1 MKLVKLSLV
10 AALAAGAFSAA
21 NAVSLEEAIKDVD
34 VSGMF
39 RYRFESDRYTL
50 NDQVEDGYNSSKNN
64 QHKFKS
70 QLNFKAALDDNF
82 KAFVQFQYT
91 STDNGFGAQSQ
102 GNLGTDTH
110 STFAVQQAYL
120 EYTNEAYATSVMLGK
135 MEIDSIWTDDLVGTG
150 AKVINNSIDGLT
162 FAGFWFDA
170 LNWNDD
176 GDTGATQFPIR
187 GANDLNP
194 EFNKYPSVKLVK
206 SSLYGAAVLGDF
218 NPFAFQLWA
227 AYSANNA
234 FLYAV
239 DASYSFAFDDSMK
252 FKAEAQYL
260 GNSLDSDF
268 EDFYKKYDEE
278 VKNGNFYAG
287 KLSADISAFDLQ
299 AGVVGYGDKAKLSL
313 VTVEDTG
320 RVIAPGKQIFYSLG
334 SRLTG
339 DLGENFFYFAGVGYT
354 FAEKLRLGFDYIGG
368 KTKVEGRTDIDK
380 NEYVGSV
387 SYAYSPKLTFSGFYS
402 YLTEDNLR
410 VNNKNTDGDDQ
421 FIRLEALYKF

>member
-39 RYRFESDRYTL
+39 RYRFESDRLTEGDL
-50 NDQVEDGYNSSKNN
+50 VQDGYNSSKNN

-82 KAFVQFQYT
+82 KAFVQFQYK
-91 STDNGFGAQSQ
+91 STDNGFGAESQ
-102 GNLGTDTH
+102 GNLGTDTD
-110 STFAVQQAYL
+110 STFNVQQAYL

-135 MEIDSIWTDDLVGTG
+135 MEVDSIWTDDAVGTG
-150 AKVINNSIDGLT
+150 ARITNNSIDGLT

-170 LNWNDD
+170 LNWHDD
-176 GDTGATQFPIR
+176 SDFGSTKI
-187 GANDLNP
+187 N
-194 EFNKYPSVKLVK
+194 K
-206 SSLYGAAVLGDF
+206 SSLYGAAVLGEFD
-218 NPFAFQLWA
+218 PFAFQLWA
-227 AYSANNA
+227 AYSAGNA

-268 EDFYKKYDEE
+268 KDFYKLQNGAETY
-278 VKNGNFYAG
+278 KNGNFYAG
-287 KLSADISAFDLQ
+287 KLSADILAFDLQ
-299 AGVVGYGDKAKLSL
+299 AGVVGYGDKAKNTI
-313 VTVEDTG
+313 VTIEDTG
-320 RVIAPGKQIFYSLG
+320 RVIAPGKQIFYSEG
-334 SRLTG
+334 SKLTG
-339 DLGENFFYFAGVGYT
+339 DMGKNFFYFAGVGYT
-354 FAEKLRLGFDYIGG
+354 FAEKLRLGFDYVGG
-368 KTKVEGRTDIDK
+368 TTKLESTPNVDK

-402 YLTEDNLR
+402 YLTEDQGP
-410 VNNKNTDGDDQ
+410 TDADDQ
-421 FIRLEALYKF
+421 YIRLEALYKF

>member
-39 RYRFESDRYTL
+39 RYRFQSDRYTL
-50 NDQVEDGYNSSKNN
+50 GDTVQPRGYNSSKNN
-64 QHKFKS
+64 EHKFKS

-82 KAFVQFQYT
+82 KAFVQFQYN
-91 STDNGFGAQSQ
+91 STDNGFGQNKDLQ
-102 GNLGTDTH
+102 GNVTKRSSTDTH

-135 MEIDSIWTDDLVGTG
+135 MEVNSIWTDDAVGTG

-170 LNWNDD
+170 FNWEDD
-176 GDTGATQFPIR
+176 GDFGGT
-187 GANDLNP
+187 
-194 EFNKYPSVKLVK
+194 KLDR

-218 NPFAFQLWA
+218 DPFAFQLWA
-227 AYSANNA
+227 AYSINNA

-239 DASYSFAFDDSMK
+239 DASYKFAFGDNMN
-252 FKAEAQYL
+252 FKIEGQYL

-268 EDFYKKYDEE
+268 EKFYGNTVTD
-278 VKNGNFYAG
+278 GNFYAA

-299 AGVVGYGDKAKLSL
+299 AGVVGYGDKDKLSV
-313 VTVEDTG
+313 VTLEDTG
-320 RVIAPGKQIFYSLG
+320 RVIAPGKQIFYSEG
-334 SRLTG
+334 SALTG
-339 DLGENFFYFAGVGYT
+339 DTGENFFYFAGVGYT

-368 KTKVEGRTDIDK
+368 KSKQVGYDIDK

-402 YLTEDNLR
+402 YLTEDFGP
-410 VNNKNTDGDDQ
+410 TDGDDQ

>member
-39 RYRFESDRYTL
+39 RYRFQSDRRTVGDL
-50 NDQVEDGYNSSKNN
+50 IQDRGYNSSKNN
-64 QHKFKS
+64 EHKFKS

-82 KAFVQFQYT
+82 KAFVQFQYN
-91 STDNGFGAQSQ
+91 STDNGFGQNKDLQ
-102 GNLGTDTH
+102 GNVTKRSSTDTH

-135 MEIDSIWTDDLVGTG
+135 MEVNSIWTDDAVGTG

-170 LNWNDD
+170 FNWEDD
-176 GDTGATQFPIR
+176 GDFGGT
-187 GANDLNP
+187 
-194 EFNKYPSVKLVK
+194 KLDR

-218 NPFAFQLWA
+218 DPFAFQLWA
-227 AYSANNA
+227 AYSINNA

-239 DASYSFAFDDSMK
+239 DASYKFAFGDNMN
-252 FKAEAQYL
+252 FKIEGQYL

-268 EDFYKKYDEE
+268 EKFYGNGVTD
-278 VKNGNFYAG
+278 GNFYAA

-299 AGVVGYGDKAKLSL
+299 AGVVGYGDKDKLSV
-313 VTVEDTG
+313 VTLEDTG
-320 RVIAPGKQIFYSLG
+320 RVIAPGKQIFYSNG
-334 SRLTG
+334 SDLTG
-339 DLGENFFYFAGVGYT
+339 DTGENFFYFAGVGYT
-354 FAEKLRLGFDYIGG
+354 FAEKLRLGFDYVGG
-368 KTKVEGRTDIDK
+368 TTKVTGSNDIDK

-402 YLTEDNLR
+402 YLTEDQGAID
-410 VNNKNTDGDDQ
+410 TDDQ

>member
-39 RYRFESDRYTL
+39 RYRFESDRYTEG
-50 NDQVEDGYNSSKNN
+50 NQVDSGYNSSKNN
-64 QHKFKS
+64 AHKFKS

-91 STDNGFGAQSQ
+91 STDYGFGDN
-102 GNLGTDTH
+102 NLPLNNPQYKKLVGTDTH

-135 MEIDSIWTDDLVGTG
+135 MEVNSIWTDDAVGTG

-162 FAGFWFDA
+162 FAGYWFDSF
-170 LNWNDD
+170 NREDD
-176 GDTGATQFPIR
+176 GDFS
-187 GANDLNP
+187 
-194 EFNKYPSVKLVK
+194 ELV
-206 SSLYGAAVLGDF
+206 SIGDASLYGGAVLGDF
-218 NPFAFQLWA
+218 DPFAFQLWA
-227 AYSANNA
+227 AYSSNWA

-239 DASYSFAFDDSMK
+239 DASYKFAFGDNMN
-252 FKAEAQYL
+252 FKIEGQYL
-260 GNSLDSDF
+260 GNSLDSH
-268 EDFYKKYDEE
+268 KKDMGL
-278 VKNGNFYAG
+278 KNGNFYAA

-299 AGVVGYGDKAKLSL
+299 AGVVGYGDKDGAS
-313 VTVEDTG
+313 VTTLEDTG
-320 RVIAPGKQIFYSLG
+320 RVIAPGKQIFYSDG

-339 DLGENFFYFAGVGYT
+339 SQGENFFYFAGVGYT
-354 FAEKLRLGFDYIGG
+354 FAEKLRLGFDYVGG
-368 KTKVEGRTDIDK
+368 TTKVTGEHDIDK
-380 NEYVGSV
+380 NEYLGSV

-402 YLTEDNLR
+402 YLTEDFGP
-410 VNNKNTDGDDQ
+410 TDGDDQ
-421 FIRLEALYKF
+421 YIRLEALYKF